1 MARTRQIR
9 ALRGVLAAAV
19 ATFTALL
26 GHVAGGGAVPGWLGI
41 VAPLVLSTAAS
52 VLLVGRRLSVW
63 RVGLVVVVS
72 QALFHTLFVLGTPTV
87 AGAGAEPGAH
97 HHGAVALPTAA
108 SGAVAVADPA
118 MTLGHAAAAVLTI
131 AALYRG
137 ELAVLALVRLVTLL
151 GAAVRTALH
160 GLTPT
165 PVVVASGIAR
175 RAPLERVIA
184 PLHDRVVLTA
194 PRRGPPALAH

>member
-41 VAPLVLSTAAS
+41 VAPLVLSAAVS

-72 QALFHTLFVLGTPTV
+72 QALFHTLFVLGTPAAPA
-87 AGAGAEPGAH
+87 AGGSGAH
-97 HHGAVALPTAA
+97 HHGAVVLPTAA
-108 SGAVAVADPA
+108 SGAVTVADPA
-118 MTLGHAAAAVLTI
+118 MTLGHAAAAALTI

-137 ELAVLALVRLVTLL
+137 ELAVLALVRLVALL
-151 GAAVRTALH
+151 GAAVRAALRP
-160 GLTPT
+160 LAPT
-165 PVVVASGIAR
+165 PVPVASGIAR
-175 RAPLERVIA
+175 RAPLERVVA

>member
-9 ALRGVLAAAV
+9 ALRGALAAAV

-41 VAPLVLSTAAS
+41 VAPLVLSMAVS

-63 RVGLVVVVS
+63 RVGLVVIVS
-72 QALFHTLFVLGTPTV
+72 QALFHALFVLGTPST
-87 AGAGAEPGAH
+87 PGTGGGSVAH
-97 HHGAVALPTAA
+97 HHGSVILPTAA
-108 SGAVAVADPA
+108 PGALAIADPA

-137 ELAVLALVRLVTLL
+137 ELAVLALIRLVALL
-151 GAAVRTALH
+151 AAAVRTALR
-160 GLTPT
+160 GLTPA
-165 PVVVASGIAR
+165 PVPVLSGTAR
-175 RAPLERVIA
+175 RAPLERVVA
-184 PLHDRVVLTA
+184 PLHDQVVLAA